1 LIDGELEGKSIAS
14 QSKNEGLQSVQKVQH
29 KNSQSERVSGSIV
42 EAKPIT
48 QQSPN
53 ISPGLLGSQKN
64 TVDPITR
71 YVPNIA
77 FGLGVIAIIEGE
89 SSLKLWILGLM
100 AGTWWARGVV
110 ERGLQGRDE
119 KNPIEETLGFT
130 LVVFF
135 ICLLS
140 LIVCSIKSML

>member
-1 LIDGELEGKSIAS
+1 
-14 QSKNEGLQSVQKVQH
+14 
-29 KNSQSERVSGSIV
+29 
-42 EAKPIT
+42 
-48 QQSPN
+48 
-53 ISPGLLGSQKN
+53 
-64 TVDPITR
+64 
-71 YVPNIA
+71 
-77 FGLGVIAIIEGE
+77 VIAIIEGE